1 MSFKKLLVDYLAHAW
16 GGIRKAE
23 ALFAL
28 ASITAA
34 AFLAYLPTG
43 YERATDLSVRARAL
57 VVETWN
63 EGIRN
68 YGILMQGEQIARVR
82 VLSGPYAGLEAEAVN
97 ILYGKA
103 DLDKVFRPG
112 DRALVVIDPSKDE
125 GKPAALTLIDHYRI
139 DWQIALLALFFA
151 LLLAYGGW
159 TGLKSAA
166 SFAFTVAAIWKLLIP
181 AFLHGIDPILASLAT
196 VAALTIVIIF
206 LVTGFTRT
214 GIAAFLGSMLGT
226 AASAGLALLSAGPYR
241 LNGAIRPFSE
251 TLRFGGFDHLNLTQ
265 VFLAGTFL
273 ASSGAFMDLATDI
286 SAALEELHRKKPDLG
301 FAELA
306 FSGLT
311 LGRKVIG
318 TMSTTL
324 LLAYTGGFTSLLMV
338 FMAQGIPLEN
348 MFNLSYVSGE
358 IFHTLMGSLG
368 LVLVAPF
375 TAVAAAFLF
384 ATGPNA
390 PGAGRPGR
398 TARPCG
404 SR

>member
-16 GGIRKAE
+16 GGIRRADTVFT
-23 ALFAL
+23 LFAL
-28 ASITAA
+28 AVAVGL
-34 AFLAYLPTG
+34 AFVPTG
-43 YERATDLSVRARAL
+43 FEKKDRRSVRARAL
-57 VVETWN
+57 IMETWN
-63 EGIRN
+63 EGIKN
-68 YGILMQGEQIARVR
+68 YGILLQGEQVARIR
-82 VLSGPYAGLEAEAVN
+82 VLNGPYAGMEAEAVN

-112 DRALVVIDPSKDE
+112 DRALVVIDPSKDG

-139 DWQIALLALFFA
+139 DWQIFLLVLFFA

-166 SFAFTVAAIWKLLIP
+166 SFVFTVAAIWKLLIP
-181 AFLHGIDPILASLAT
+181 AFLRGIDPVLASLAT
-196 VAALTIVIIF
+196 VAVLTFVIIF

-214 GIAAFLGSMLGT
+214 GISAFLGSMLGT
-226 AASAGLALLSAGPYR
+226 ASSAAIALATAGPYR

-301 FAELA
+301 FAELT

-375 TAVAAAFLF
+375 TAAAAAFLF
-384 ATGPNA
+384 VTSPTVPSDG
-390 PGAGRPGR
+390 
-398 TARPCG
+398 
-404 SR
+404 